1 MFDLINCTSKID
13 RFLLSFAGE
22 LVKDFHLDSP
32 RLTRSNQG
40 RLQKLY
46 NGQKAMPRKPSNHD
60 SQLDR
65 HHYVQESVTD
75 QGQEGNSSTGP
86 TPGLSQWFII
96 NPLMIGELLFAY
108 GYFMS
113 SISRSPEP
121 PPGAK
126 AL

>member
-1 MFDLINCTSKID
+1 MLVLINCTSKID
-13 RFLLSFAGE
+13 RFLISFAGE

-32 RLTRSNQG
+32 RLTRRNKK
-40 RLQKLY
+40 RLQKLG
-46 NGQKAMPRKPSNHD
+46 NGHEAMPRSKESAIDSKPSNHD
-60 SQLDR
+60 SQKES

-108 GYFMS
+108 GYLICES
-113 SISRSPEP
+113 
-121 PPGAK
+121 
-126 AL
+126 